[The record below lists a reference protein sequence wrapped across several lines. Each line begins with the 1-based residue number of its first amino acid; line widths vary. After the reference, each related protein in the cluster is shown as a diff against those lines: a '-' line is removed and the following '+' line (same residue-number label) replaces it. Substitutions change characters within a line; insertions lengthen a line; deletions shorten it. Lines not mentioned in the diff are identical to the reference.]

1 MTVAQLNA
9 QIRAS
14 RERLAELY
22 RQRKA
27 IQDARRWNKRP
38 RNVEILRLWDDE
50 GLGAAAIAR
59 KMELPASLVR
69 QFLSS
74 RGRTKS
80 GRAVARTQLAMM
92 QETQK

>member
-1 MTVAQLNA
+1 MSLAQLNA

-27 IQDARRWNKRP
+27 MKDANRWNKRP
-38 RNVEILRLWDDE
+38 RNVEMLRLFDDE

-80 GRAVARTQLAMM
+80 ARAVVRSQLAVMV
-92 QETQK
+92 ETQR

>member
-1 MTVAQLNA
+1 MSLADLNA
-9 QIRAS
+9 QITAS

-38 RNVEILRLWDDE
+38 RNVAILRLWDDE

-59 KMELPASLVR
+59 KLELPNSLVR

-80 GRAVARTQLAMM
+80 ARAVARGQLAAMA
-92 QETQK
+92 ETQR